1 MYLIAFLF
9 IILIVA
15 ECLGDYCFHYSIS
28 HKHMKNSVYCAGV
41 LFYVFIGLIYFQILK
56 RYDNLAVPNAIYQ
69 CLSVVAVT
77 LLSLVVLKEKISMIK
92 MMGILIIL
100 VGLGIVSF
108 SK

>member
-1 MYLIAFLF
+1 
-9 IILIVA
+9 
-15 ECLGDYCFHYSIS
+15 
-28 HKHMKNSVYCAGV
+28 MKNSVYCAGV
-41 LFYVFIGLIYFQILK
+41 LFYVFIGIVYFQILK

-69 CLSVVAVT
+69 CLSVLAVT

>member
-1 MYLIAFLF
+1 M
-9 IILIVA
+9 
-15 ECLGDYCFHYSIS
+15 
-28 HKHMKNSVYCAGV
+28 NSS
-41 LFYVFIGLIYFQILK
+41 F
-56 RYDNLAVPNAIYQ
+56 
-69 CLSVVAVT
+69 AVT

>member
-41 LFYVFIGLIYFQILK
+41 LFYVFIGIVYFQILK

-69 CLSVVAVT
+69 CLSVLAVT

-92 MMGILIIL
+92 IQSIKNIKILIL
-100 VGLGIVSF
+100 IVTLLI
-108 SK
+108 

>member
-1 MYLIAFLF
+1 
-9 IILIVA
+9 
-15 ECLGDYCFHYSIS
+15 
-28 HKHMKNSVYCAGV
+28 MKNSVYCAGV

-69 CLSVVAVT
+69 CLSVLAVT

>member
-1 MYLIAFLF
+1 MSCVKDSKLVRINKINTNLF

-69 CLSVVAVT
+69 CLSVLAVT
-77 LLSLVVLKEKISMIK
+77 LSIP
-92 MMGILIIL
+92 
-100 VGLGIVSF
+100 
-108 SK
+108 

>member
-1 MYLIAFLF
+1 
-9 IILIVA
+9 
-15 ECLGDYCFHYSIS
+15 
-28 HKHMKNSVYCAGV
+28 MKNSVYCAGV

-92 MMGILIIL
+92 MIGILIIL